1 MCLRSETLTAQ
12 QRYSKYLTKERVEKG
27 VRRKTY
33 VRNRNENW
41 RHDMALIYRGSKV
54 ARENNREGVASPKAG
69 VYRCVKHDGSM
80 IEKSSRLT
88 SGSYRGVNWG

>member
-1 MCLRSETLTAQ
+1 M
-12 QRYSKYLTKERVEKG
+12 
-27 VRRKTY
+27 RRKAY

-54 ARENNREGVASPKAG
+54 TPGNNRDGAEALRTGI
-69 VYRCVKHDGSM
+69 YRGVKHDRSKV
-80 IEKSSRLT
+80 EKSSQLT

>member
-1 MCLRSETLTAQ
+1 MTE
-12 QRYSKYLTKERVEKG
+12 
-27 VRRKTY
+27 TY

-54 ARENNREGVASPKAG
+54 ALVNKHEGVAAPRAG
-69 VYRCVKHDGSM
+69 VYRGVKHDGSK
-80 IEKSSRLT
+80 IEKSSQLS

>member
-1 MCLRSETLTAQ
+1 M
-12 QRYSKYLTKERVEKG
+12 
-27 VRRKTY
+27 RRETY

-54 ARENNREGVASPKAG
+54 TLENNREGAAKPQAG
-69 VYRCVKHDGSM
+69 VYRGVKHDGSK
-80 IEKSSRLT
+80 IEKSSQLT

>member
-1 MCLRSETLTAQ
+1 MFLHSKKFKAH

-27 VRRKTY
+27 VRRKAY

-54 ARENNREGVASPKAG
+54 TPETNREGAEARRAG
-69 VYRCVKHDGSM
+69 VYRGVKHDGS
-80 IEKSSRLT
+80 IVEKSSQLT